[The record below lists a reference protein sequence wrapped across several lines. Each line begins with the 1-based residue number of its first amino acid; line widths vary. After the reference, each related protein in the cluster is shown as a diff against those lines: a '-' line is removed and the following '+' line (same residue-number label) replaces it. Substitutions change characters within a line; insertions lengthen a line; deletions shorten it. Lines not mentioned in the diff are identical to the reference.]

1 MASRHEVPYWTGKSL
16 DSSTIKKHMAHMTDF
31 STCPKTH
38 PILLPMMYQAEFH
51 LGDIPKNA
59 KPSDFI
65 LSNDD
70 SMASF
75 HRLHSGFDERAR
87 WANRVV
93 YTRQRL
99 YHVNIRCAGEPRS
112 DPHQNDAE
120 RGRGQYQDT
129 VVGFACGHA
138 TLDACMQM

>member
-1 MASRHEVPYWTGKSL
+1 
-16 DSSTIKKHMAHMTDF
+16 MAHMTDF

-38 PILLPMMYQAEFH
+38 PILLPQLMYQAEFH

-65 LSNDD
+65 LSNGDD

-75 HRLHSGFDERAR
+75 HADFIRLRRRALVGLI
-87 WANRVV
+87 VV

-99 YHVNIRCAGEPRS
+99 CHVSIRWQAGEPDLTPIKTMPNEVVDNIKTLLLGS
-112 DPHQNDAE
+112 PV
-120 RGRGQYQDT
+120 DT
-129 VVGFACGHA
+129 D
-138 TLDACMQM
+138 TLDACKVCA

>member
-1 MASRHEVPYWTGKSL
+1 
-16 DSSTIKKHMAHMTDF
+16 MTDF

-38 PILLPMMYQAEFH
+38 PITVSADDYQAEFH

-65 LSNDD
+65 LSGTTRWRLPR
-70 SMASF
+70 
-75 HRLHSGFDERAR
+75 RLHLRLRRARAR

-99 YHVNIRCAGEPRS
+99 CHVSIRWQAGEPES
-112 DPHQNDAE
+112 DPHQKTMPNE
-120 RGRGQYQDT
+120 
-129 VVGFACGHA
+129 VVDNIKTLLLGSPVDML
-138 TLDACMQM
+138 TLDACMQNV